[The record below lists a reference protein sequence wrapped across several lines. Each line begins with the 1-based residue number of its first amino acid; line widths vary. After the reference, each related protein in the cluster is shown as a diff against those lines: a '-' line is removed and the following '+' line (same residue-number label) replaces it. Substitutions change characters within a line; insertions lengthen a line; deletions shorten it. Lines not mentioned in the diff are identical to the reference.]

1 MEPSSCQPGLHV
13 GLASDPGRIRECNE
27 DASLVWQF
35 VLAQPG
41 QSPLPMGLF
50 IVADGMGGHAQG
62 EQASTLALR
71 LAAQHVI
78 RQVCLPLLGDDAG
91 ATARPPIN
99 EVLEASM
106 RIAHEALLHRLPDA
120 GTTMTTA
127 LLLGD
132 SVFVAHVGDS
142 RAYLG
147 ERGRLHCLT
156 QDHSIA
162 ARLVNMGQA
171 TPEEVATQRHIL
183 YKALGQGVRIEPDI
197 LYRDMERWQYLLV
210 CSDGLWSAVPEEEV
224 AAIVE
229 TASTPTCACRSLV
242 ARGNERG
249 GDDNISVILVAR
261 DWPLPVREGAPA
273 SDLREPFGLA
283 PSG

>member
-1 MEPSSCQPGLHV
+1 VECLSYQPGLQV
-13 GLASDPGRIRECNE
+13 GLVSDPGRIRERNE
-27 DASLVWQF
+27 DASLAWQF

-41 QSPLPMGLF
+41 QPLLPVGLF
-50 IVADGMGGHAQG
+50 IVADGMGGHLQG

-78 RQVCLPLLGDDAG
+78 RQVCLPLLSDDAG
-91 ATARPPIN
+91 ATDRPPIN

-106 RIAHEALLHRLPDA
+106 RIAHEAVLRRLPDA
-120 GTTMTTA
+120 GTTMTTV

-132 SVFVAHVGDS
+132 SVFIAHVGDS

-147 ERGRLHCLT
+147 EQGHLHCLT

-162 ARLVNMGQA
+162 ARLLDMGQA

-183 YKALGQGVRIEPDI
+183 YKALGQGAQIEPDI
-197 LYRDMERWQYLLV
+197 LYRDMDRWQYLLV
-210 CSDGLWSAVPEEEV
+210 CSDGLWSVVPEEEL
-224 AAIVE
+224 AAIIE
-229 TASTPTCACRSLV
+229 TAATPTCACQSLV
-242 ARGNERG
+242 ARANERG
-249 GDDNISVILVAR
+249 GDDNISVILVSR
-261 DWPLPVREGAPA
+261 DWPLPVREPA
-273 SDLREPFGLA
+273 RAGDLRQPFGLE